1 MTGNPLA
8 GSENLPAPSDRPLVP
23 ADSPPVGRD
32 TAPAGRDGLPA
43 VLAVDGGNSKTAAAL
58 VAADGTLLASGTG
71 PGVPAMLSGETV
83 RALEIAVRAAMSAG
97 VRAGVR
103 PADGSASAAADPAAG
118 RDGAAPGPAANR
130 PETGRPVLASHLVA
144 CVANADLPE
153 DEQRLAEMLRAQGW
167 SQTVHVANDTFAVLR
182 AGLVDPGPGA
192 WGVAVTCGA
201 GINCVGVAPD
211 GRTARYLAFGTIS
224 GDWGGGLGLG
234 LAALR
239 LAARAEDG
247 RGEPTR
253 LREAV
258 AGHFGVP
265 EVRDVVIGIHQDKI
279 AMDDLLGLVPVLFE
293 LANSGDDVARG
304 LVRRQADEICMMA
317 GAVIR
322 RLGLATAAAIPVV
335 LGGGLLTA
343 RDPLLTGWVQE
354 RLAAEVPGAEPRIVD
369 VPPVAGAALL
379 GLDRARAGAAAEQ
392 RLRAAYHP

>member
-1 MTGNPLA
+1 MTGGPLA
-8 GSENLPAPSDRPLVP
+8 PSENARATRGSPPAP
-23 ADSPPVGRD
+23 GEI
-32 TAPAGRDGLPA
+32 LPA
-43 VLAVDGGNSKTAAAL
+43 VLAIDAGNSKTAAAL

-71 PGVPAMLSGETV
+71 PGVPTKLSGETV
-83 RALEIAVRAAMSAG
+83 RALEIAVRAA
-97 VRAGVR
+97 VR
-103 PADGSASAAADPAAG
+103 PVSGSASGPGGPAAG
-118 RDGAAPGPAANR
+118 SRAGRDLPGGLPDG
-130 PETGRPVLASHLVA
+130 GRPLLASQLVA

-153 DEQRLAEMLRAQGW
+153 DEQRLAGMLAAQGW
-167 SQTVHVANDTFAVLR
+167 TETVAVANDTFAVLR
-182 AGLVDPGPGA
+182 AGLVEPRAGG

-211 GRTARYLAFGTIS
+211 GRTARYLALGTIS
-224 GDWGGGLGLG
+224 GDWGGGHGLG
-234 LAALR
+234 LAALW

-258 AGHFGVP
+258 AGHFGLP
-265 EVRDVVIGIHQDKI
+265 DVRDVVIGIHQDKI
-279 AMDDLLGLVPVLFE
+279 TEDGLLGLAPVLLD
-293 LANSGDDVARG
+293 LANSGDEVARG
-304 LVRRQADEICMMA
+304 LVRRQADEICVMA
-317 GAVIR
+317 CTVIR
-322 RLGLATAAAIPVV
+322 RLGLAASAAIPVV

-379 GLDRARAGAAAEQ
+379 GLDRAGAGAAAEQ

>member
-1 MTGNPLA
+1 MTGGPLA
-8 GSENLPAPSDRPLVP
+8 PSENARATRGSPPAP
-23 ADSPPVGRD
+23 GEI
-32 TAPAGRDGLPA
+32 LPA
-43 VLAVDGGNSKTAAAL
+43 VLAIDAGNSKTAAAL

-71 PGVPAMLSGETV
+71 PGVPTKLSGETV
-83 RALEIAVRAAMSAG
+83 RALEIAVRAA
-97 VRAGVR
+97 VR
-103 PADGSASAAADPAAG
+103 PVGGSASGPGGPAAG
-118 RDGAAPGPAANR
+118 SRAGRDLPGGLPDG
-130 PETGRPVLASHLVA
+130 GRPLLASQLVA

-153 DEQRLAEMLRAQGW
+153 DEQRLAGMLAAQGW
-167 SQTVHVANDTFAVLR
+167 TETVAVANDTFAVLR
-182 AGLVDPGPGA
+182 AGLVEPRAGG

-211 GRTARYLAFGTIS
+211 GRTARYLALGTIS
-224 GDWGGGLGLG
+224 GDWGGGHGLG
-234 LAALR
+234 LAALW

-258 AGHFGVP
+258 AGHFGLP
-265 EVRDVVIGIHQDKI
+265 DVRDVVIGIHQDKI
-279 AMDDLLGLVPVLFE
+279 TEDGLLGLAPVLLD
-293 LANSGDDVARG
+293 LANSGDEVARG
-304 LVRRQADEICMMA
+304 LVRRQADEICVMA
-317 GAVIR
+317 CTVIR
-322 RLGLATAAAIPVV
+322 RLGLAASAAIPVV

-379 GLDRARAGAAAEQ
+379 GLDRAGAGAAAEQ